1 MDATAVNRKKA
12 MLKTLL
18 GIHKT
23 VRSPRR
29 KTIGNLSNI
38 GLLAVAV
45 GITGI
50 SGCATNPVTG
60 KSELSLVSEN
70 WELKTGAR
78 QYLPARQ
85 SQGGDY
91 VADPEVQAYVQEVGA
106 KLAAVSDRSLPYEFV
121 VINNSTPNAWALPG
135 GKIAINRGLL
145 TALDSEA
152 ELAAVLGHEIV
163 HAAAKHSAQSVQR
176 GALLQAAVLVT
187 GVATADSDYGEVAA
201 IGAGAGAALI
211 NSKYGRNAE
220 RESDLYGMNYMS
232 RAGYNPNGA
241 VELQQTFV
249 ELKDNK
255 QPDFLRGLFAS
266 HPPSQERL
274 VANRAHANT
283 LPAGGVEGRSRYR
296 QVMQRL
302 IETQPAYEAYDEAR
316 QAVADNRFKAARRM
330 VERAIDLEPREGQF
344 FALLGDLDAE
354 EQAFTAAET
363 AYDQAIR
370 LNPDFFYAH
379 LRSGI
384 LNEKRGRI
392 AKAKSQLN
400 RSLQLLET
408 AQAYNALGAIAERE
422 GNLEEAQNLY
432 AKAAADTGATG
443 QTALTSLVSL
453 RSKEEPQSLINL
465 RWGAGSSGT
474 VLVEV
479 SNTAPRTLQGVT
491 LRIRLTDLQGNV
503 DVYTQRVSSIP
514 ANRALQIDTRLNPG
528 TGQVAVSVLSID
540 SVTL

>member
-1 MDATAVNRKKA
+1 

-344 FALLGDLDAE
+344 FALLGDLGAE

>member
-1 MDATAVNRKKA
+1 
-12 MLKTLL
+12 MLTTLL
-18 GIHKT
+18 RTHRL
-23 VRSPRR
+23 VRPPLQE
-29 KTIGNLSNI
+29 TIRDLSNI
-38 GLLAVAV
+38 GLVAV
-45 GITGI
+45 MVAITGV

-60 KSELSLVSEN
+60 KSELSLVSES
-70 WELKTGAR
+70 WELKTGAQ

-106 KLAAVSDRSLPYEFV
+106 KLAAVSDRSLPYEFA
-121 VINNSTPNAWALPG
+121 VINNSSPNAWALPG

-255 QPDFLRGLFAS
+255 QPDFLQGLFAS

-274 VANRAHANT
+274 AANRTHANT
-283 LPAGGVEGRSRYR
+283 LPTGGVEGRDRYR
-296 QVMQRL
+296 RVMQRL
-302 IETQPAYEAYDEAR
+302 IETKPAYEAYDEAR

-330 VERAIDLEPREGQF
+330 VEQAIDLEPREGQF
-344 FALLGDLDAE
+344 FALLGDIDAE
-354 EQAFTAAET
+354 EQALTAADA
-363 AYDQAIR
+363 AYDRAIS

-384 LNEKRGRI
+384 LTEKRGRI
-392 AKAKSQLN
+392 AKATRQLN

-432 AKAAADTGATG
+432 AKAATDAGATG
-443 QTALTSLVSL
+443 QTALTSLVTL
-453 RSKEEPQSLINL
+453 RSQQEPQRLINL
-465 RWGAGSSGT
+465 RWGTGLSGT

-479 SNTAPRTLQGVT
+479 SNTTPRTLLGINLQ
-491 LRIRLTDLQGNV
+491 IRLTDLQGNV
-503 DVYTQRVSSIP
+503 DVYTQRIGGVP
-514 ANRALQIDTRLNPG
+514 ADRALQIDTQLNPG
-528 TGQVAVSVLSID
+528 SGRVAVSVLSID

>member
-1 MDATAVNRKKA
+1 MRNTRPG
-12 MLKTLL
+12 TPT
-18 GIHKT
+18 T
-23 VRSPRR
+23 VRPPLRETVR
-29 KTIGNLSNI
+29 NLSNI
-38 GLLAVAV
+38 GILAVMV
-45 GITGI
+45 GITSI
-50 SGCATNPVTG
+50 TGCATNPVTG
-60 KSELSLVSEN
+60 KSELSLVSER
-70 WELKTGAR
+70 WELKTGAQ

-91 VADPEVQAYVQEVGA
+91 VADPDVQAYVQEVGA
-106 KLAAVSDRSLPYEFV
+106 KLAAVSDRKLPYEFV

-135 GKIAINRGLL
+135 GKIAVNRGLL

-163 HAAAKHSAQSVQR
+163 HAAAKHGVQSVQR
-176 GALLQAAVLVT
+176 GALLQAAVLAA
-187 GVATADSDYGEVAA
+187 GVATADSDYAGVAT

-274 VANRAHANT
+274 AANQAHANT
-283 LPAGGVEGRSRYR
+283 LPAGGIEGRDRYR
-296 QVMQRL
+296 QMMQRL
-302 IETQPAYEAYDEAR
+302 IETKPAYETYDEAR
-316 QAVADNRFKAARRM
+316 QAVADNRFKAARRL
-330 VERAIDLEPREGQF
+330 VEQAIDLEPREGQF

-354 EQAFTAAET
+354 EQAFTAADA
-363 AYDQAIR
+363 AYDRAIS

-392 AKAKSQLN
+392 AKAKYQLN

-422 GNLEEAQNLY
+422 GNLEEAQNFY
-432 AKAAADTGATG
+432 AKAAEDAGATG
-443 QTALTSLVSL
+443 QNALTSLVTL
-453 RSKEEPQSLINL
+453 RSQNEPKSVINL
-465 RWGAGSSGT
+465 RWGTVNGT

-479 SNTAPRTLQGVT
+479 SNTTPRTLLGINLQ
-491 LRIRLTDLQGNV
+491 IRLTDLQGNV
-503 DVYTQRVSSIP
+503 GVYTQRVGSIP
-514 ANRALQIDTRLNPG
+514 ANRARQIDTALNPG
-528 TGQVAVSVLSID
+528 AGRVTVSVLSID

>member
-1 MDATAVNRKKA
+1 
-12 MLKTLL
+12 MLTTLL
-18 GIHKT
+18 RTHGS
-23 VRSPRR
+23 VRSPLQE
-29 KTIGNLSNI
+29 TIRDLSNI
-38 GLLAVAV
+38 GLVAV
-45 GITGI
+45 MVAITGI

-60 KSELSLVSEN
+60 KSELSLVSES
-70 WELKTGAR
+70 WELKTGAQ

-106 KLAAVSDRSLPYEFV
+106 KLAAVSDRSLPYEFA

-201 IGAGAGAALI
+201 IGASAGAALI

-255 QPDFLRGLFAS
+255 QPDFLQGLFAS

-274 VANRAHANT
+274 AANRTHANT
-283 LPAGGVEGRSRYR
+283 LPAGGVEGRDRYR
-296 QVMQRL
+296 RVMQRL
-302 IETQPAYEAYDEAR
+302 IETKPAYEAYDEAR
-316 QAVADNRFKAARRM
+316 QAIADNRLKAARRM
-330 VERAIDLEPREGQF
+330 VEQAIDLEPREGQF
-344 FALLGDLDAE
+344 FALLGDIDAE
-354 EQAFTAAET
+354 EQALTAADA
-363 AYDQAIR
+363 AYDRAIS

-432 AKAAADTGATG
+432 AKAATGGGATG
-443 QTALTSLVSL
+443 QTALTSLVTL
-453 RSKEEPQSLINL
+453 RSQQEPQRLINL
-465 RWGAGSSGT
+465 RWGTGLSGT

-479 SNTAPRTLQGVT
+479 SNTTPRTLLGINLQ
-491 LRIRLTDLQGNV
+491 IRLTDLQGNV
-503 DVYTQRVSSIP
+503 GVYTQRIGGLP
-514 ANRALQIDTRLNPG
+514 ADRTLQIDTQLNPG
-528 TGQVAVSVLSID
+528 SGRVAVSVLSID

>member
-1 MDATAVNRKKA
+1 
-12 MLKTLL
+12 MLTTLL
-18 GIHKT
+18 RTHGA
-23 VRSPRR
+23 VRSPLQE
-29 KTIGNLSNI
+29 TIRDLSNI
-38 GLLAVAV
+38 GLVAV
-45 GITGI
+45 MVAITGI

-60 KSELSLVSEN
+60 KSELSLVSES
-70 WELKTGAR
+70 WELKTGAQ

-106 KLAAVSDRSLPYEFV
+106 KLAAVSDRSLPYEFA
-121 VINNSTPNAWALPG
+121 VINNSSPNAWALPG

-274 VANRAHANT
+274 AANRAHANT
-283 LPAGGVEGRSRYR
+283 LPAGGVEGRDRYR
-296 QVMQRL
+296 RVMQRL
-302 IETQPAYEAYDEAR
+302 IETKPAYEAYDEAR

-330 VERAIDLEPREGQF
+330 VEQAIDLEPREGQF
-344 FALLGDLDAE
+344 FALLGDIDAE
-354 EQAFTAAET
+354 EQALTAADA
-363 AYDQAIR
+363 AYDRAIS

-432 AKAAADTGATG
+432 AKAATDAGATG
-443 QTALTSLVSL
+443 QTALTSLVTL
-453 RSKEEPQSLINL
+453 RSQQEPQRLINL
-465 RWGAGSSGT
+465 RWGTGLSGT

-479 SNTAPRTLQGVT
+479 SNTTPRTLLGINLQ
-491 LRIRLTDLQGNV
+491 IRLTDLQGNV
-503 DVYTQRVSSIP
+503 DVYTQRIGGVP
-514 ANRALQIDTRLNPG
+514 ADRALQIDTQLNPG
-528 TGQVAVSVLSID
+528 SGRVAVSVLSID